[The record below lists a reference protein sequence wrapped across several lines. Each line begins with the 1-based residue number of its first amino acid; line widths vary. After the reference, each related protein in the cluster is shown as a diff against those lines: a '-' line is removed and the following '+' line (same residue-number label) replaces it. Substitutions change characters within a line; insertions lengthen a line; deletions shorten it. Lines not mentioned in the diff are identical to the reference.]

1 MGAYVN
7 HTDRVHITNETRT
20 DGCFEF
26 LGYKDIDDQVIHDIA
41 DNGKIKYVQ
50 ISKPLPD
57 KAFQTIDEILS
68 LRPDITFRLFDFD
81 DEDKVDISFLLK
93 MPHLKNLW
101 IDLDFRNDQQKI
113 NFDVLARLRLKQFYI
128 DCFDLRNYEFIKYLS
143 DDLEDLLI
151 TADTMGPGIVFD
163 CAWLLKYVNLKSLWL
178 GKKAKKNIELL
189 SQLPKLKELSLR
201 GIKITDFSFLQK
213 MNLEQ
218 LALLWNSN
226 NDLHELAKLKNLRE
240 IELWRINKL
249 DDISF
254 IKDMTSLEIIRL
266 QNLKHIT
273 SLPDLSKLTKLKK
286 IILIDTGI
294 DLESLPDSIKPY
306 CSTSWA
312 DYCRYCR

>member
-1 MGAYVN
+1 MGAYIN
-7 HTDRVHITNETRT
+7 HTNLVHVTNETRT
-20 DGCFEF
+20 DGCFEL
-26 LGYKDIDDQVIHDIA
+26 LGYKDIDDQVIRAIV
-41 DNGKIKYVQ
+41 DNKKIKRIQ

-57 KAFQTIDEILS
+57 KAYQIIDEILS
-68 LRPDITFRLFDFD
+68 LRPDITFRLFGFY

-101 IDLDFRNDQQKI
+101 FNCIDFKKNQQKI

-128 DCFDLRNYEFIKYLS
+128 ECFDLRNYEFIKYLS
-143 DDLEDLLI
+143 DDLEELI
-151 TADTMGPGIVFD
+151 IIADTMGPGVVFD

-178 GKKAKKNIELL
+178 GKKAKKNLELL

-201 GIKITDFSFLQK
+201 GIKITDFSFLHK
-213 MNLEQ
+213 MNLEK

-254 IKDMTSLEIIRL
+254 IKDMTYC
-266 QNLKHIT
+266 
-273 SLPDLSKLTKLKK
+273 
-286 IILIDTGI
+286 
-294 DLESLPDSIKPY
+294 IK
-306 CSTSWA
+306 CQEAFVQKFGT
-312 DYCRYCR
+312 

>member
-1 MGAYVN
+1 MGAYIN

-20 DGCFEF
+20 NGCFEL
-26 LGYKDIDDQVIHDIA
+26 LGYKDIDDQIIQAIA
-41 DNGKIKYVQ
+41 DNGKIKCIQ
-50 ISKPLPD
+50 ISNPLPD
-57 KAFQTIDEILS
+57 QAYQIIDEILS
-68 LRPDITFRLFDFD
+68 LRPDIAFRLFDFD

-101 IDLDFRNDQQKI
+101 FNCIDFKKNQQKI

-128 DCFDLRNYEFIKYLS
+128 ECFDLRNYEFIKYLS
-143 DDLEDLLI
+143 DDLEELI
-151 TADTMGPGIVFD
+151 IIADTMGPGVVFD

-189 SQLPKLKELSLR
+189 SQHPKLKELSLR

-213 MNLEQ
+213 MNLEK

-286 IILIDTGI
+286 IIFIDTGI

-306 CSTSWA
+306 CSTSWV
-312 DYCRYCR
+312 DYCR

>member
-1 MGAYVN
+1 MGAYIN
-7 HTDRVHITNETRT
+7 HTDRVHISSETRT
-20 DGCFEF
+20 NGCLGS
-26 LGYKDIDDQVIHDIA
+26 LGYKDIDDQVIHEIA
-41 DNGKIKYVQ
+41 NNGKIKYLQ

-57 KAFQTIDEILS
+57 KAYQIIDEILS

-101 IDLDFRNDQQKI
+101 FNCIDFRNDQQKI

-213 MNLEQ
+213 MNLEK

-286 IILIDTGI
+286 IIFIDTGI
-294 DLESLPDSIKPY
+294 DLESQPDSIKPY

-312 DYCRYCR
+312 DYCR

>member
-1 MGAYVN
+1 M
-7 HTDRVHITNETRT
+7 VHVTNETRT

-26 LGYKDIDDQVIHDIA
+26 LGYKDIDDQVIRAIV
-41 DNGKIKYVQ
+41 DNKKIKRIQ
-50 ISKPLPD
+50 ISYLLPD
-57 KAFQTIDEILS
+57 KAYQIIDEILS
-68 LRPDITFRLFDFD
+68 LRPDISFRLFDFD

-101 IDLDFRNDQQKI
+101 FNCIDFKKNQQKI

-128 DCFDLRNYEFIKYLS
+128 ECFDLRNYEFIKYLS
-143 DDLEDLLI
+143 DDLEELI
-151 TADTMGPGIVFD
+151 IIADTMGPGVVFD

-178 GKKAKKNIELL
+178 GKKAKKNLELL

-213 MNLEQ
+213 MNLEK

-226 NDLHELAKLKNLRE
+226 NDLHELAKLKNLHE

-254 IKDMTSLEIIRL
+254 LEDMTNLEIIRL
-266 QNLKHIT
+266 EDLKHVT

-286 IILIDTGI
+286 IVLNGTGI
-294 DLESLPDSIKPY
+294 DMKSLPDSIKPY
-306 CSTSWA
+306 CASF
-312 DYCRYCR
+312 

>member
-1 MGAYVN
+1 MGAYIN

-20 DGCFEF
+20 DGCFEL
-26 LGYKDIDDQVIHDIA
+26 LGYKDIDDQVIRAIA
-41 DNGKIKYVQ
+41 DNGKIKCIQ

-57 KAFQTIDEILS
+57 EAYQKIDEILS
-68 LRPDITFRLFDFD
+68 LRQDITFRLFGFY

-93 MPHLKNLW
+93 MPHLKNLC
-101 IDLDFRNDQQKI
+101 IDRIDFRNDQQKI
-113 NFDVLARLRLKQFYI
+113 NFEVLARLRLKQFYI
-128 DCFDLRNYEFIKYLS
+128 ECFDLRNYEFIKYLS

-189 SQLPKLKELSLR
+189 SQHPKLKELSLR
-201 GIKITDFSFLQK
+201 GIKITDFSFLHK
-213 MNLEQ
+213 MNLEK

-226 NDLHELAKLKNLRE
+226 NDLHELAKLRNLHE

-249 DDISF
+249 DDLSF
-254 IKDMTSLEIIRL
+254 IEDMTNLEIIRL
-266 QNLKHIT
+266 EDLKHVT

-286 IILIDTGI
+286 IVLNGTGI
-294 DLESLPDSIKPY
+294 DMKSLPDNIKPY
-306 CSTSWA
+306 CAS
-312 DYCRYCR
+312 Y

>member
-1 MGAYVN
+1 MGAYIN
-7 HTDRVHITNETRT
+7 HTNLVHVTNETRT

-26 LGYKDIDDQVIHDIA
+26 LGYKDIDDQVIRAIV
-41 DNGKIKYVQ
+41 DNKKIKRIQ

-57 KAFQTIDEILS
+57 KAYQIIDEILS
-68 LRPDITFRLFDFD
+68 LRPDITFRLFGFY

-93 MPHLKNLW
+93 MPHLKNLC
-101 IDLDFRNDQQKI
+101 IDRIDFRNDQQKI

-151 TADTMGPGIVFD
+151 TADTMGPGDLLITADTMGPGVVFD

-178 GKKAKKNIELL
+178 GKKAKKNLELL

-201 GIKITDFSFLQK
+201 GIKITDFSFLHK
-213 MNLEQ
+213 MNLEK

-226 NDLHELAKLKNLRE
+226 NDLHELAKLKNLHE

-254 IKDMTSLEIIRL
+254 LEDMTNLEIIRL
-266 QNLKHIT
+266 EDRIFM
-273 SLPDLSKLTKLKK
+273 
-286 IILIDTGI
+286 
-294 DLESLPDSIKPY
+294 
-306 CSTSWA
+306 
-312 DYCRYCR
+312 R

>member
-1 MGAYVN
+1 M
-7 HTDRVHITNETRT
+7 VHVTNETRT

-26 LGYKDIDDQVIHDIA
+26 LGYKDIDDQVIRAIV
-41 DNGKIKYVQ
+41 DNKKIKRIQ

-57 KAFQTIDEILS
+57 KAYQIIDEILS
-68 LRPDITFRLFDFD
+68 LRPDITFRLFGFY

-93 MPHLKNLW
+93 MPHLKNLC
-101 IDLDFRNDQQKI
+101 IDCIDFRKNQQKI

-201 GIKITDFSFLQK
+201 GIKITDFSFLHK
-213 MNLEQ
+213 MKLEK

-226 NDLHELAKLKNLRE
+226 NDLHELAKLKNLHE

-254 IKDMTSLEIIRL
+254 LEDMTNLEIIRL
-266 QNLKHIT
+266 EDLKHVT

-286 IILIDTGI
+286 IVLNGTGI
-294 DLESLPDSIKPY
+294 DMKSLPDNIKPY
-306 CSTSWA
+306 CAS
-312 DYCRYCR
+312 Y